1 MKIISSLIN
10 LIFPPRCYICGKVV
24 VGWNGLCA
32 DCFKQITFLTEQCCP
47 VCGRPYTFPKEDG
60 ENPVCLKCLQN
71 PPKLKALRAAF
82 AYTKFSRRLIL
93 PLKHGDRLD
102 LVPFLVNLL
111 YAKSSFFKDIDCLM
125 PVPIHRLRMMK
136 RKYNQSALLAI
147 PLAKKM
153 HKPCLLSVLIRQK
166 NTTSLGHSSREKRKE
181 ELKGAFKVTQKNL
194 IKGKKILLIDDVY
207 TSGATLNECAKTLLD
222 AGAKEVYGL
231 VLARICYFE
240 N

>member
-24 VGWNGLCA
+24 MDWNGLCP

-60 ENPVCLKCLQN
+60 ESLICLKCIQN
-71 PPKLKALRAAF
+71 PPKVKAMRAAF

-102 LVPFLVNLL
+102 LIPFLVKLL
-111 YAKSSFFKDIDCLM
+111 YAKSVVFKDIDCLM
-125 PVPIHRLRMMK
+125 PVPIHRFRMMK
-136 RKYNQSALLAI
+136 RKYNQSALLAL

-153 HKPCLLSVLIRQK
+153 GKPCLLSVLIRQK
-166 NTTSLGHSSREKRKE
+166 NTTSLGHSKKAEREK
-181 ELKGAFKVTQKNL
+181 ELKGAFKVVRKEL
-194 IKGKKILLIDDVY
+194 IKGKKILLIDDVC
-207 TSGATLNECAKTLLD
+207 TTGSTLNECAKTLLN

-231 VLARICYFE
+231 VLARICHFE